1 MITLKVFTTAIA
13 ITFVVKHPQ
22 KENKINLHDLMQI
35 YFQTT

>member
-22 KENKINLHDLMQI
+22 KENKIN
-35 YFQTT
+35 